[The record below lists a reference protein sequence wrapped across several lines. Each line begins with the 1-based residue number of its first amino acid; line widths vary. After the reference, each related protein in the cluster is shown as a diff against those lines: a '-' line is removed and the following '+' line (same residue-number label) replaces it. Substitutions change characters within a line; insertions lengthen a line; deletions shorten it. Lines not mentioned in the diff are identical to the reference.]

1 MVEITCI
8 CGHTADCGAFISAKT
23 VDRWL
28 RCPACQT
35 KFSSPRS
42 VREIGVQIVRGNIR
56 SEIIATPITAY
67 ERADLE
73 LRTWERDKMLKADE
87 EKAALKHAQ
96 MPLWKQVLEYSRKER
111 ARTRFAKLMASV

>member
-23 VDRWL
+23 IDRWL
-28 RCPACQT
+28 RCPVCQV

-42 VREIGVQIVRGNIR
+42 AREIGVQVVKGNVR
-56 SEIIATPITAY
+56 SEIIPQPVTAS

-73 LRTWERDKMLKADE
+73 LRMWERDKIMKADE
-87 EKAALKHAQ
+87 EKAALKFAQ
-96 MPLWKQVLEYSRKER
+96 MPLWKQELEYVRRER
-111 ARTRFAKLMASV
+111 ARTRFDNFMASV